1 MATQQTGM
9 IILYLEL
16 LMEPVVYTSLSKISE
31 LSF

>member
-16 LMEPVVYTSLSKISE
+16 LMEQVVYTSLSKISE